1 MKNITDCKSYI
12 VASIIVLAQCA
23 CAVNAPRKSADY
35 YEKYKD
41 EITEVRKY
49 YETLYSHQ
57 PFSVGFTDKSF
68 KYYVMEVTTDTLRYI
83 YNTEQSEK
91 ILYET
96 ILKFKYDTAM
106 LRQLARKM
114 REIKCLWLD
123 KSSFYLDGE
132 KELVTFLSFKSVTV
146 DKPFVENKYYVLI
159 FLNHELRDAEAKAR
173 VKKGELVRINEL
185 VYFMIGNRF
194 R

>member
-1 MKNITDCKSYI
+1 MTDCKSYI
-12 VASIIVLAQCA
+12 VASIIVLAQYA
-23 CAVNAPRKSADY
+23 CAVNVPRKSADY
-35 YEKYKD
+35 YAKYKD

-96 ILKFKYDTAM
+96 ILRFKYDTAM
-106 LRQLARKM
+106 LRQLAQKM

-123 KSSFYLDGE
+123 KSSFYLDGA
-132 KELVTFLSFKSVTV
+132 KESVTFLSFKSVTV

>member
-1 MKNITDCKSYI
+1 MIDFKSCI
-12 VASIIVLAQCA
+12 LSSIIGLTLCS
-23 CAVNAPRKSADY
+23 CAVHAPRKSADY
-35 YEKYKD
+35 YEKHKD

-57 PFSVGFTDKSF
+57 PFSLGFTEKSF

-91 ILYET
+91 KLYET
-96 ILKFKYDTAM
+96 ILQFKYDTAM
-106 LRQLARKM
+106 LRQLADKM
-114 REIKCLWLD
+114 KEIKCLWLD

-132 KELVTFLSFKSVTV
+132 KESVTFLSFKSLKV

-159 FLNHELRDAEAKAR
+159 FLNHELKDVEAKAR
-173 VKKGELVRINEL
+173 VKKGELVRINDM

>member
-1 MKNITDCKSYI
+1 MTEFRANII
-12 VASIIVLAQCA
+12 MLIHFLALTS
-23 CAVNAPRKSADY
+23 CAVNSTRKSAS
-35 YEKYKD
+35 
-41 EITEVRKY
+41 Y
-49 YETLYSHQ
+49 YETNADQITEIRKNYESLYSHQ

-91 ILYET
+91 KLLET
-96 ILKFKYDTAM
+96 IQRFQYDTAQ

-114 REIKCLWLD
+114 KEIKCLWLD
-123 KSSFYLDGE
+123 KSSFYLDGV
-132 KELVTFLSFKSVTV
+132 KESVTFLSFKSVTV

-159 FLNHELRDAEAKAR
+159 FLNHELRDAETKAR
-173 VKKGELVRINEL
+173 VKKGELVRITDL